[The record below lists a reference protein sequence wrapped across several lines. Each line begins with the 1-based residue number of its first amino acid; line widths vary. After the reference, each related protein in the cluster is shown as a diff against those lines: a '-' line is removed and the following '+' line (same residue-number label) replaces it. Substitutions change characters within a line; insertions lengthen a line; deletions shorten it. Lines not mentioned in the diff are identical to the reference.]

1 MHIRLVFTIILA
13 VISLYAQGQNTL
25 TKEANAMRDNDRM
38 SYMTFVP
45 CTTGNAGNSEIWDFS
60 QAAIQKSSN
69 NVYFS
74 ADSLS
79 HIFMTDN
86 YGKLYFKMINDSL
99 KIYKYENRLTK
110 INYFKNKLA
119 VRYPFMYGD
128 SISSTFEGFGFY
140 CSDHYIRVRGQV
152 NVQADGCGKLI
163 LPDNDTINNVLRIST
178 ITSTAMAMDI
188 DFATIDSTNLKQE
201 IEEKHE
207 WYGMGYRYPLCTI
220 IQRTSYSDMEPIGT
234 NQTAYILL
242 PEDFKYLDDAVNDS
256 IKNEQAEKEKEER
269 RNHDI
274 FHFNINK
281 LTGKVDII
289 YNVDSDANVT
299 IILSNYSGML
309 YETKHYT
316 LKGGDTGHI
325 YVNTSGLLP
334 GKYVIYINVNGK
346 VYSKTLNLA

>member
-220 IQRTSYSDMEPIGT
+220 IQRTSYSNMEPIGT

-256 IKNEQAEKEKEER
+256 IKNEQAEKEKEEP
-269 RNHDI
+269 
-274 FHFNINK
+274 
-281 LTGKVDII
+281 V
-289 YNVDSDANVT
+289 
-299 IILSNYSGML
+299 
-309 YETKHYT
+309 
-316 LKGGDTGHI
+316 
-325 YVNTSGLLP
+325 
-334 GKYVIYINVNGK
+334 
-346 VYSKTLNLA
+346 